1 MHFIGKYVSSTTN
14 CPFEQDNE
22 SGRAETSFFTSCF
35 YLHISFELLSPQ
47 TVLAMKQ
54 SRREFKDT
62 SRETSRDSLK
72 NMMKEEFACKLSPKF
87 NSLSHNTNQKEKGRV
102 NDNEI
107 QLETNF
113 AFVVNPTH
121 VKIEIIS
128 CI

>member
-1 MHFIGKYVSSTTN
+1 MCVPPLTVLLYKTMNQGELRPDFSLHIFSS
-14 CPFEQDNE
+14 
-22 SGRAETSFFTSCF
+22 
-35 YLHISFELLSPQ
+35 HISFELLSPQ
-47 TVLAMKQ
+47 TVLVMKQ

-87 NSLSHNTNQKEKGRV
+87 NSLSHNTSQKERGRV

-113 AFVVNPTH
+113 AFVVNPAH

-128 CI
+128 RI